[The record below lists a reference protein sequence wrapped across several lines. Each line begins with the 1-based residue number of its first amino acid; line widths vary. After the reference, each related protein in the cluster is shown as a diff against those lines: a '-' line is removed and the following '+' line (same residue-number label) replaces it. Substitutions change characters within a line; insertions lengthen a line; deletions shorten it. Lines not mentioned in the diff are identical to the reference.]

1 MIDINNMDPQELAM
15 NLQNPEFVKMLEQQG
30 YDVEELM
37 NQVFGNQEE
46 NYMDDEEIQED
57 II

>member
-15 NLQNPEFVKMLEQQG
+15 NLQNPEFVQMLEQQG

>member
-1 MIDINNMDPQELAM
+1 MDPQELAM
-15 NLQNPEFVKMLEQQG
+15 NLQNPEFVQMLEQQG

-46 NYMDDEEIQED
+46 NYMDDEEI
-57 II
+57 

>member
-1 MIDINNMDPQELAM
+1 
-15 NLQNPEFVKMLEQQG
+15 MLEQQG

-46 NYMDDEEIQED
+46 NYMDDEEI
-57 II
+57 

>member
-1 MIDINNMDPQELAM
+1 M

-46 NYMDDEEIQED
+46 NYMDDEEI
-57 II
+57 